1 MPTIHVYLYSGRT
14 LDQKRKLVQNI
25 TDSTVKSLDVDPE
38 VVKITLFDVSKENT
52 AKAGKLIIDTD

>member
-14 LDQKRKLVQNI
+14 LAQKRKLVQNI

-38 VVKITLFDVSKENT
+38 VVKVTLFDVSKENT

>member
-38 VVKITLFDVSKENT
+38 VVKVTLFDVSKENT

>member
-1 MPTIHVYLYSGRT
+1 MPTIHGYLYSGRT

-38 VVKITLFDVSKENT
+38 VVKVTLFDVSKENT